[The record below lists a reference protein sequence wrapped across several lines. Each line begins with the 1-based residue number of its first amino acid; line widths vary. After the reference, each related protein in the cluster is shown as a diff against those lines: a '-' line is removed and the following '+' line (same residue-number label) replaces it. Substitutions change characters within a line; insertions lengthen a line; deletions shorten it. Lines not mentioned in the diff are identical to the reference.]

1 MKVGAVTIGQS
12 PRTDILAEMLEIL
25 GPHAQVL
32 ERGALDELDREE
44 LQALLP
50 KPSEHFLVTR
60 LRDGGEIKV
69 AEKRMHGLLG
79 KCVADLERADVD
91 IIMILCTAEFPEL
104 SSSKLI
110 LRADQ
115 VLLHTVR
122 SVFARGKLGILVPAA
137 EQIPAL
143 RQRWA
148 AAGYDPVVE
157 AASPYT
163 ATLQELRESAATLA
177 RSGVELVVLDC
188 IGFSRRVSSVFRE
201 VTAKPV
207 LLPRT
212 LVARIARELAGS

>member
-188 IGFSRRVSSVFRE
+188 IGFTRRVSSVFRE
-201 VTAKPV
+201 VIAKPV

>member
-188 IGFSRRVSSVFRE
+188 IGFTRRVSSVFRE

>member
-12 PRTDILAEMLEIL
+12 PRTDVLAEMLEVL
-25 GPHAQVL
+25 GPQAQVL
-32 ERGALDELDREE
+32 ERGALDGLGQEE

-50 KPSEHFLVTR
+50 KPGEHFLVTR

-69 AEKRMHGLLG
+69 AEKWMHELLG
-79 KCVADLERADVD
+79 KCVADFGRTDVD
-91 IIMILCTAEFPEL
+91 LIMILCTAEFPEL

-115 VLLHTVR
+115 ILLHTVR

-143 RQRWA
+143 QRRWA
-148 AAGYDPVVE
+148 TAGYDPVIE

-177 RSGVELVVLDC
+177 RSGVEMVVLDC
-188 IGFSRRVSSVFRE
+188 IGFTRRVRGIFRE

-212 LVARIARELAGS
+212 LVARVARELVDS